1 MARRSKPADPDRVRR
16 GTGPRAGRRDPGRRD
31 PGRRDPDRGRAA
43 VRLAARGWGRLARVV
58 GQVFSASV
66 ATADPAAARP
76 ASPGPDRGAA
86 TPGQGAGAPGRG
98 AVAPGRGARSGRGP
112 GLPVLVVAA
121 LMALIVTMLGVEQLT
136 GQRLLPDRFIAGLR
150 PPPKKFPVLP
160 ASRPVAIASDDIDL
174 TAPVH
179 DVGIAPDGSIR
190 APDAERAQEAGWYDQ
205 GPTPG
210 QYGPAV
216 IVGHVDTRT
225 GPAVFH
231 GLKELRPGDRV
242 EVRRADRS
250 VAVFEVDQVQRYDK
264 GQLPVEEV
272 YGDFSR
278 PRLRLITCGGR
289 WVGGETG
296 YADNVVVYASLVKAR
311 RE

>member
-1 MARRSKPADPDRVRR
+1 MARRTRADATARR
-16 GTGPRAGRRDPGRRD
+16 ERDRRDRARRT
-31 PGRRDPDRGRAA
+31 RRRPVRAA
-43 VRLAARGWGRLARVV
+43 ARLVARGYGRFARVAR
-58 GQVFSASV
+58 QAFSASV
-66 ATADPAAARP
+66 TTVGPPGRAVTPGRAGPVGAADPSGTAAR
-76 ASPGPDRGAA
+76 RW
-86 TPGQGAGAPGRG
+86 QR
-98 AVAPGRGARSGRGP
+98 AVRRGP
-112 GLPVLVVAA
+112 GFPVLFVAA
-121 LMALIVTMLGVEQLT
+121 LMVLIVAMLGVEQVT
-136 GQRLLPDRFIAGLR
+136 GHSLLPDRFIAGLR

-160 ASRPVAIASDDIDL
+160 ASRPVGIASAPIGLD
-174 TAPVH
+174 APVH
-179 DVGIAPDGSIR
+179 DVGIAADGSIGV
-190 APDAERAQEAGWYDQ
+190 PDADRAQEAGWYDQ

-231 GLKELRPGDRV
+231 ELKELRSGDRV

-250 VAVFEVDQVQRYDK
+250 VAIFEVDEVRRYAK
-264 GQLPVEEV
+264 ARLPVDEV

-278 PRLRLITCGGR
+278 PGLRLITCGGA

-311 RE
+311 TT